1 MTAYLIG
8 SLSPAITICRWA
20 GLPDPRAAG
29 SNNPGTTNVLRLGGK
44 KLALLTLICD
54 MLKGLIPVG
63 VVMFFTSNPIIIGTV
78 MLAVFLGHLYP
89 AFYHF
94 KGGKGVAT
102 ALGAILMICWP
113 AGLLAISTWLIVALV
128 FRISSLAALTA
139 SVLAPVYVGYFKIEQ
154 NGIENGLIFAGF
166 VALMSAFI
174 IWRHQANIK
183 RLIQGIEPKIGAKP

>member
-102 ALGAILMICWP
+102 ALGVILMLCWP
-113 AGLLAISTWLIVALV
+113 AGLLAIGTWLIIALI
-128 FRISSLAALTA
+128 FRMSSLAALAA
-139 SVLAPVYVGYFKIEQ
+139 SVLVPVYVGYFKIKEQ
-154 NGIENGLIFAGF
+154 GLEVGLIFAGF

-183 RLIQGIEPKIGAKP
+183 RLVQGLEPKIGAKP